1 MLSRI
6 LVTIGGLLVVA
17 LFAALIAPYFV
28 DWTNFRR
35 EFEAQATQILGKPVV
50 VHGSVDARLLPFP
63 SVTLNDVRVGE
74 GESGQPLIQVARF
87 SMDAEL
93 APFLSGE
100 AFIFDMRI
108 EEPKATLRL
117 QPDGT
122 LDWARGRRAVIPAK
136 VVVLENVEITGGSID
151 FIDEQTGRSRRI
163 TDLSAAVSARSLAG
177 PWRIDGRAALDGE
190 TGGFSLTTGAASEA
204 EGLPLR
210 ARVMPDARP
219 FGVDL
224 DGLVKI
230 VDFKPVYEGD
240 FTLVHG
246 ESDQKDAG
254 SNELPPRLKGKFAL
268 TNESVRVPEY
278 RLEVGPR
285 DDPYLVTGEAT
296 LDTGKEQRFLLVA
309 DGQQIDVSR
318 IGNAGGEAGKTSRN
332 PSLSMRERLQAV
344 LGIVADIPIPQVPG
358 RASLRLPAIVVGD
371 TTVRDV
377 RLDVVPDG
385 NGWQVENAVA
395 LLPGR
400 TQLEAKGRL
409 TLKGERAFRGDLLI
423 ASNQPSGLATWL
435 AGSVDPSLRSLKTAG
450 FSASVNLTDTLQQ
463 FEGLEIAAGP
473 ATLKGHIERQSLP
486 DQTPSLTIALK
497 GNRVDIDALRA
508 LTGIVAGDN
517 STDAILAH
525 TIAIDLQADT
535 FAAFGEEARD
545 VQAVLTS
552 KGGQLQIERLSVG
565 DLAGAKLA
573 ASGRVS
579 GSLTQPIIGA
589 KMKLAAADLAPFIGL
604 VARHVPSHPL
614 LERLVRGGGY
624 YTDAALDLTL
634 TAGSKDGNAPVT
646 FGVIGTANGTRIAA
660 HYQVPDFLRALAGK
674 SMVLEATLENPT
686 TLTLMGQAG
695 FDPLPFD
702 LEPNGV
708 LSLRLQSDDTG
719 AGSGAVTFTAE
730 GTSLAANGNFSLDRD
745 RFLEGEQTVT
755 IDSRDLEPFLL
766 LKGVALPGAGTGL
779 PVKMTAK
786 LVTTSGAVAVNDIN
800 GQADGNGFKGELS
813 FDRNAAQAKVT
824 GKIAV
829 DRAALSWLGETVL
842 GPVEDVSGGGLAR
855 TPVAQPF
862 WNGVDIAI
870 DLSAGT
876 FDTGLLTPVQGFTG
890 KLAFT
895 GDAVTL
901 DAMAGTWVGGQL
913 SGRISAGSGNQAATF
928 SARVDLAGADLAQ
941 MSWMRA
947 GAPVLSGKGDLSVSV
962 EGTGASVADVAQ
974 TLSGSGSA
982 TLSDVT
988 VTGLNSKALEPLL
1001 KAADGMDGELKPERL
1016 LPEAE
1021 RSVLSGQTSLKTV
1034 SLPFNI
1040 AGGTLRLQ
1048 SVAAGDDSA
1057 LFTANAA
1064 LELAD
1069 RTLDG
1074 ALQASFKPGDQAMS
1088 GAEPAVTLNFAGAL
1102 AAPQVSLDVADLSNF
1117 LSLRAFERERRR
1129 VEILQAAVIEK
1140 QRLRREAALY
1150 KARAEERE
1158 RDRLRAIEEERLRK
1172 AAAERAEKIRVEAE
1186 IRKQEEARKA
1196 AEAEAAR
1203 KAKAEADRQAAE
1215 AAARRAAEQQAV
1227 PQRAT
1232 PITGPDAV
1240 TRGGELPPPVS
1251 GATGN

>member
-6 LVTIGGLLVVA
+6 LVTLGGLVVVA
-17 LFAALIAPYFV
+17 LFVALIAPYFV
-28 DWTNFRR
+28 DWTTFRR
-35 EFEAQATQILGKPVV
+35 EFETQASQIMGKPVV

-63 SVTLNDVRVGE
+63 SVTLNDVRVGQ
-74 GESGQPLIQVARF
+74 GDDGKPLIQVARF

-100 AFIFDMRI
+100 ALIFDMRI
-108 EEPKATLRL
+108 EEPKATLKL

-136 VVVLENVEITGGSID
+136 AVVLENVEITGGSID
-151 FIDEQTGRSRRI
+151 FIDEQTGRTRRI
-163 TDLSAAVSARSLAG
+163 TNLEADVSARSLGG
-177 PWRIDGRAALDGE
+177 PWRVDGRAALDGE
-190 TGGFSLTTGAASEA
+190 TGAFSLTSGVPGEA
-204 EGLPLR
+204 QGVALR
-210 ARVMPDARP
+210 ARIMPDARP

-224 DGLVKI
+224 DGFIKI
-230 VDFKPVYEGD
+230 VDFRPVYEGD

-246 ESDQKDAG
+246 ESEPKEDG
-254 SNELPPRLKGKFAL
+254 SNEVPPRLKGKFAL

-278 RLEVGPR
+278 RLELGAR

-296 LDTGKEQRFLLVA
+296 LDTGKDQRFLLVA

-332 PSLSMRERLQAV
+332 PTLSMRERLQAV
-344 LGIVADIPIPQVPG
+344 LSIIADIPIPQVPG

-385 NGWQVENAVA
+385 RSWQVENAVA

-435 AGSVDPSLRSLKTAG
+435 AGSVDPSLRMLKTAG
-450 FSASVNLTDTLQQ
+450 FSAAVNLTDTIQQ
-463 FEGLEIAAGP
+463 FEGLEIAVGP
-473 ATLKGHIERQSLP
+473 ATLKGRIERQSP
-486 DQTPSLTIALK
+486 DGQAPSLTLQLK

-525 TIAIDLQADT
+525 TIAVDLQADR

-589 KMKLAAADLAPFIGL
+589 KMKLAAADLSPFLAL
-604 VARHVPSHPL
+604 VARHVPPHPL
-614 LERLVRGGGY
+614 FDRVVSGGGY

-686 TLTLMGQAG
+686 TLTLVGQAG

-702 LEPNGV
+702 LPPNGV

-719 AGSGAVTFTAE
+719 AGSGGMTFTAE
-730 GTSLAANGNFSLDRD
+730 GSSFAANGNFSLDRE
-745 RFLEGEQTVT
+745 RFLDGEQTVS
-755 IDSRDLEPFLL
+755 IDSRDIEPFLL
-766 LKGVALPGAGTGL
+766 LKGLALPGAGTGL
-779 PVKMTAK
+779 PAKLTAK
-786 LVTTSGAVAVNDIN
+786 LVTTGGTVAVNEIN
-800 GQADGNGFKGELS
+800 GAVDGNTLKGELT
-813 FDRNAAQAKVT
+813 FDRTAPRPRVA
-824 GKIAV
+824 GRIGL

-842 GPVEDVSGGGLAR
+842 GPVESMVDGGLSP

-862 WNGVDIAI
+862 WTGVDVEI
-870 DLSAGT
+870 DLSAASL
-876 FDTGLLTPVQGFTG
+876 DTSVLAPVQAFTG
-890 KLAFT
+890 KLLFT
-895 GDAVTL
+895 GDTVTL
-901 DAMAGTWVGGQL
+901 DAMAGSLYGGQM
-913 SGRISAGSGNQAATF
+913 SGRISAASGNGTATF
-928 SARVDLAGADLAQ
+928 TSKLDLAGADLAGLAWK
-941 MSWMRA
+941 SA
-947 GAPVLSGKGDLSVSV
+947 GHPVLAGKADLSVAL
-962 EGTGASVADVAQ
+962 EGAGTSVADMARS
-974 TLSGSGSA
+974 LSGSGSA
-982 TLSDVT
+982 QLGDVI
-988 VTGLNSKALEPLL
+988 VTGLTSEALAPLL
-1001 KAADGMDGELKPERL
+1001 SAADAISGEIT
-1016 LPEAE
+1016 AE
-1021 RSVLSGQTSLKTV
+1021 RILPDAERILFSGTSAFKKITV
-1034 SLPFNI
+1034 PFSI
-1040 AGGTLRLQ
+1040 AAGTLRLQ
-1048 SVAAGDDSA
+1048 SVSA
-1057 LFTANAA
+1057 ANAA
-1064 LELAD
+1064 ALFAGDAALNLVDDRLTGEL
-1069 RTLDG
+1069 RVTLRAG
-1074 ALQASFKPGDQAMS
+1074 EQAIAGGD
-1088 GAEPAVTLNFAGAL
+1088 PAVTIAFSGPL
-1102 AAPQVSLDVADLSNF
+1102 ATPAATLDVADLSNF

-1129 VEILQAAVIEK
+1129 VEILQANVIEK
-1140 QRLRREAALY
+1140 QRLRREVALY
-1150 KARAEERE
+1150 KARAQERE
-1158 RDRLRAIEEERLRK
+1158 RIRLRAIEEERRRK
-1172 AAAERAEKIRVEAE
+1172 AAAERAEAIRAEAE
-1186 IRKQEEARKA
+1186 ARKQEEARRA

-1203 KAKAEADRQAAE
+1203 KARAEAAE
-1215 AAARRAAEQQAV
+1215 EAARRAASGQQQPEAV
-1227 PQRAT
+1227 PERRT
-1232 PITGPDAV
+1232 PVTGPDAV
-1240 TRGGELPPPVS
+1240 IRGGELPSPLPR
-1251 GATGN
+1251 GQEN